1 MKKEKT
7 VQLLEQLNCK
17 MDKIIKLLE
26 DNHPSNVNVSIKSI
40 RKNLGKFFLNLNKE
54 EVINEN
60 WAKKTTNR
68 FIGTMGTV

>member
-26 DNHPSNVNVSIKSI
+26 DNHPSNVNVLIKHISEEL
-40 RKNLGKFFLNLNKE
+40 KKALNE
-54 EVINEN
+54 ESEYH
-60 WAKKTTNR
+60 
-68 FIGTMGTV
+68 FIQAVQNVKSRYRA